1 VNKEIEEFDKELSQ
15 LRIYKYQLQNDLTLV
30 EMKLLTYTQEFLIFR
45 DMETYDNQLMTSIK
59 NYSTEKQNLESN
71 FINLTG

>member
-1 VNKEIEEFDKELSQ
+1 MNKEIEEFDKELSQ